1 MAVLED
7 IGTSVRSL
15 VDQVGPGVVG
25 LGRGWGVGSGVV
37 IDRGLV
43 LTNAHNLRRDRDAV
57 TITFADGHQE
67 EGRVAGSDPDLD
79 VAVIAVDTGEM
90 EPVEWTADAGEPEIG
105 RPVVA
110 LANPGGRGL
119 RATVGFVSSAARSF
133 RGPRGR
139 PIPGAIEHTAPLP
152 RGSSGGP
159 LLDLEG
165 RLLGINSVR
174 VDGGLILA
182 INAGDG
188 LRERVQALGRG
199 EAVERARL
207 GVAIAPPR
215 AARRLRRAVGLP
227 ERTGV
232 LVRGVDEDG
241 PAARVGIERGDLIV
255 AADGREIE
263 RVDVLYEALD
273 AATATGGALALTV
286 VRGTE
291 ERSVEVAF

>member
-1 MAVLED
+1 V
-7 IGTSVRSL
+7 
-15 VDQVGPGVVG
+15 
-25 LGRGWGVGSGVV
+25 
-37 IDRGLV
+37 
-43 LTNAHNLRRDRDAV
+43 
-57 TITFADGHQE
+57 
-67 EGRVAGSDPDLD
+67 
-79 VAVIAVDTGEM
+79 
-90 EPVEWTADAGEPEIG
+90 EPVQWLESEGEEVSIG

-119 RATVGFVSSAARSF
+119 RATVGFVSSTARSF

-139 PIPGAIEHTAPLP
+139 RIPGAIEHTAPLP

-159 LLDLEG
+159 LLDVAG

-182 INAGDG
+182 LPADAT

-199 EAVERARL
+199 EAPTRPRL

-227 ERTGV
+227 EREGV
-232 LVRGVDEDG
+232 LVRAVEEDS
-241 PAARVGIERGDLIV
+241 PAARAGIERGDLIV

-273 AATATGGALALTV
+273 AAAEGRLGLTV
-286 VRGTE
+286 VRGAE
-291 ERSVEVAF
+291 ERTVDVAL

>member
-1 MAVLED
+1 VAVLEEVQTTV
-7 IGTSVRSL
+7 TSV
-15 VDQVGPGVVG
+15 VEENGPAVVG

-37 IDRGLV
+37 IESGLV
-43 LTNAHNLRRDRDAV
+43 LTNAHNLRHDEV
-57 TITFADGHQE
+57 TITFGDGRRA
-67 EGRVAGSDPDLD
+67 EGRVSGSDPDLD
-79 VAVIAVDTGEM
+79 VAVIAVDTGDV
-90 EPVEWTADAGEPEIG
+90 EPVGWPESPGEEPSIG

-119 RATVGFVSSAARSF
+119 RATVGFVSSTARSF

-139 PIPGAIEHTAPLP
+139 RIPGAIEHSAPLP

-159 LLDLEG
+159 LLDTAG

-182 INAGDG
+182 IPADAS

-199 EAVERARL
+199 EAPKRARL
-207 GVAIAPPR
+207 GVAVAPPR

-227 ERTGV
+227 EREGV
-232 LVRGVDEDG
+232 LVRAVEQDS
-241 PAARVGIERGDLIV
+241 PAAHAGIERGDLIV
-255 AADGREIE
+255 AADGHPID

-273 AATATGGALALTV
+273 AAGGGRLGLTV

-291 ERSVEVAF
+291 ERAVEVAF